1 MYFADQIQGV
11 YRMFFIFNPFLS
23 KKHCSSL
30 HDIHP
35 HCGFEPMI
43 ASDLLYGSLADIN
56 GYRDCRN
63 WTVGEPNSRL
73 KVIMA
78 LNSAVS
84 YYLFGKH
91 YFYQS
96 ICIRILA
103 LSCLVCK
110 SWSVLVIRIVLIRL
124 QVTQIVNRRQ
134 SWVQNHIV
142 SVCDE
147 KQCFWIKKG

>member
-1 MYFADQIQGV
+1 MYFSDQIQGV
-11 YRMFFIFNPFLS
+11 YRTFFIFNHFLF

-30 HDIHP
+30 HDIHL

-56 GYRDCRN
+56 GYKDYRN
-63 WTVGEPNSRL
+63 QTEGEPNSRL

-78 LNSAVS
+78 LNSGVS
-84 YYLFGKH
+84 HYLFGKH

-110 SWSVLVIRIVLIRL
+110 SFVSLGYKDCIN
-124 QVTQIVNRRQ
+124 QVASDPNSKSEAIMGSKPHCECV
-134 SWVQNHIV
+134 
-142 SVCDE
+142 
-147 KQCFWIKKG
+147 